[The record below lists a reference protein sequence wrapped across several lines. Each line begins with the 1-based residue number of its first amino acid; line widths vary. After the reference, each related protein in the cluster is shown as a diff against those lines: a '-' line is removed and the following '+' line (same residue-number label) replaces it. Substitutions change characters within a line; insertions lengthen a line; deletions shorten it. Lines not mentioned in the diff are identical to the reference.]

1 MITLITLILSR
12 SVAEDYTFFDGRKLF
27 AGKVAVVQG
36 KWKPESSSLV
46 VQDNSLV
53 HSALPTGENI

>member
-1 MITLITLILSR
+1 M
-12 SVAEDYTFFDGRKLF
+12 AEDYTFFDGRKLF

-53 HSALPTGENI
+53 HSAPPTGENI